1 MDKQKPIVDLR
12 SDTVT
17 RPTPEMRK
25 AMAGADVGDDVY
37 CEDPTVNRLEET
49 AADMLGFEAA
59 LFVPTG
65 SMGNQVALAV
75 HTRAGEEVVCDAD
88 SHILHYEMAAMAA
101 LSGLLPRVLPT
112 VEGFPSAVQV
122 SEAIQP
128 DIGYLARTGL
138 VSLENSH
145 NRGGGAVMGIQ
156 EQREVQEAAHQRG
169 VPVHLDGARI
179 FNAAIALGVDAREV
193 AAGFDT
199 VMFCLSKGLGA
210 PVGSLLCGSTELI
223 EEARR
228 IRKRFGG
235 GMRQVGVLA
244 APGLVALEKMTDR
257 LAEDHDTAKRLAQEL
272 AQLPGIE
279 IPVNP
284 QTNILIFTVGP
295 EWFGGKVPEDG
306 NCAGGFVRHLR
317 ENRVLALAL
326 DKKRVRMV
334 THYDLPE
341 DAVQRTI
348 AAVTGKAGM

>member
-1 MDKQKPIVDLR
+1 MRSEISLIDLR

-25 AMAGADVGDDVY
+25 AMADAEVGDDVY
-37 CEDPTVNRLEET
+37 SEDPTVNRLEET
-49 AADMLGFEAA
+49 AAGMLGFEAA

-75 HTRAGEEVVCDAD
+75 HTRPGEEVVCDAD

-101 LSGLLPRVLPT
+101 LSGLLPRVLTT
-112 VEGFPSAVQV
+112 VEGFPNAGQV

-145 NRGGGAVMGIQ
+145 NRGGGAVMEIQ
-156 EQREVQEAAHQRG
+156 EQRKVQEAAHQRG
-169 VPVHLDGARI
+169 IPVHLDGARI
-179 FNAAIALGVDAREV
+179 FNAAIALGVDVREV
-193 AAGFDT
+193 AAGFDS
-199 VMFCLSKGLGA
+199 VMCCLSKGLGA
-210 PVGSLLCGSTELI
+210 PVGSLLCGSVDLI
-223 EEARR
+223 KEARR

-244 APGLVALEKMTDR
+244 APGLVALERMTGR
-257 LAEDHDTAKRLAQEL
+257 LAEDHDTARRIAEGVAQF
-272 AQLPGIE
+272 PGIAF
-279 IPVNP
+279 PTMP
-284 QTNILIFTVGP
+284 RTNILIFTVGP
-295 EWFGGKVPEDG
+295 EWYDTKTPQDG
-306 NCAGGFVRHLR
+306 NFAGGFVQHLK
-317 ENRVLALAL
+317 ENGILALAL

-341 DAVQRTI
+341 DTVEQTLKAV
-348 AAVTGKAGM
+348 ASG